1 MHPLSPQS
9 ESSFSPGSLTHPE
22 FTGQLTSPVSELSEL
37 QCQQSDL
44 QDMARAALMSA
55 PSMRRAQST
64 GDLQVKSFLSLQGL

>member
-22 FTGQLTSPVSELSEL
+22 FTGQVTSPVSEL

-44 QDMARAALMSA
+44 QDMARAALMAA